1 MECID
6 GKGYIYRGVMPYEK
20 EANEKSL
27 SLAMR
32 SWKPH
37 ADVLDPIIGQRP
49 RLGLWRVTDDLEYDG
64 AVNPDL
70 DDF

>member
-1 MECID
+1 
-6 GKGYIYRGVMPYEK
+6 
-20 EANEKSL
+20 
-27 SLAMR
+27 MR

>member
-1 MECID
+1 M
-6 GKGYIYRGVMPYEK
+6 KKKRTR
-20 EANEKSL
+20 NHL

-49 RLGLWRVTDDLEYDG
+49 RLGLWRVTDDLAYDG
-64 AVNPDL
+64 AANPDL